1 MIAMEHSL
9 SVAEVATAITTASA
23 KSWRQSLKISDAKF
37 ADFVAESEAM
47 LIRRIR
53 HWTLTGALLPIGAT
67 HSGSGKHRRYG
78 SESVYEAAILN
89 KLADWG
95 MPIGILKGT
104 ITVIRQAIA
113 RGEAKQLW
121 DKAVAG
127 HETVF
132 LYAVPLSVPVQ
143 DTSDTPDVMA
153 GLMSESSISRFS
165 KVAGAVLLNL
175 SIIFHDISL

>member
-1 MIAMEHSL
+1 L
-9 SVAEVATAITTASA
+9 SVAKVATAITTASA
-23 KSWRQSLKISDAKF
+23 KSWRQSLKISDTKF

-78 SESVYEAAILN
+78 SESVYEAAYLN

-121 DKAVAG
+121 DKAVFAA

-132 LYAVPLSVPVQ
+132 LYVVPLSVPVQ

-175 SIIFHDISL
+175 SIVFHDISL